1 MTIVE
6 LPYIFFSLCFFVI
19 PFYFM
24 VGFVYSGTLF
34 FKFLLVV
41 YMQALVY
48 MFLSQL
54 WMALC
59 PSQISSNIINGL
71 FMSLFFMFGG
81 LFIKASAMPSGWKCK
96 QTATPNQHAAHVC
109 ISFCFLLIIIA
120 EQ

>member
-1 MTIVE
+1 MA
-6 LPYIFFSLCFFVI
+6 
-19 PFYFM
+19 
-24 VGFVYSGTLF
+24 GFVHSGTLF

-71 FMSLFFMFGG
+71 FSRCSSCLFYLSKRALCPVDGSVSNQPHPDNVPHTDMSR
-81 LFIKASAMPSGWKCK
+81 SPY
-96 QTATPNQHAAHVC
+96 HVAYQC
-109 ISFCFLLIIIA
+109 VAVLVLCCWLQDFTTCYVHVLV
-120 EQ
+120 